1 MASAVSFQGLSTNLQ
16 TDKLVD
22 AIIQQEGLP
31 IQRMQDRQALGAQRA
46 SLVRT
51 IKANLYALNTSIS
64 NLSTTGF
71 LARTVTSSDSNGT
84 YASAT
89 ASGAAVGSYDLVVSK
104 VATKARLTS
113 ANGLATSTT
122 SLGGTE
128 TSPGSG
134 TYEYVLTDK
143 TGTATTVTLSA
154 ANNTLAGLRD
164 AINAKSGDTGVG
176 ATLVQTAATGDN
188 YKLVLTSTDTGLGT
202 LVGGATTSNDSIY
215 LKGSAGNALGLA
227 STGDG
232 SQSAEKAQNAE
243 FSVNGLAM
251 MRKSNTVTDA
261 VDGVTFTLKAGDP
274 TKTTTFS
281 VAQDQNSAANA
292 LQDVVTKFNAILKVY
307 KDNSG
312 TGGALANDSTLRT
325 LVSQVRSAV
334 MSSPTGISAGSTY
347 RGPAELGL
355 KTNRDGTMELDTTAF
370 KAALDKDPTAVAN
383 VFSGVQANVQTF
395 TNRVTS
401 PSSGNIAIILQTID
415 DQNTRLTKQ
424 ISDGQKR
431 LDRRREALQR
441 QYANL
446 EAVVGQLQAAGQ
458 SLSGLTTA

>member
-22 AIIQQEGLP
+22 AIIQQEGAP
-31 IQRMQDRQALGAQRA
+31 IQRMQDRKSLGAQRA
-46 SLVRT
+46 SFVRT

-64 NLSTTGF
+64 NLSTVGF
-71 LARTVTSSDSNGT
+71 LARTVTSSDSTGT

-89 ASGAAVGSYDLVVSK
+89 ASGAAVGSYDLVVTK
-104 VATKARLTS
+104 VATKARLTA
-113 ANGLATSTT
+113 ANGLATTAT

-128 TSPGSG
+128 TAPGSG
-134 TYEYVLTDK
+134 IYEYVLTDK
-143 TGTATTVTLSA
+143 TGKATTISLST

-164 AINAKSGDTGVG
+164 AINAKSSDTGVG
-176 ATLVQTAATGDN
+176 ATLVQTAASGDS
-188 YKLVLTSTDTGLGT
+188 YKLVLTSNETGLGT
-202 LVGGATTSNDSIY
+202 LIGGATTANDSIY
-215 LKGSAGNALGLA
+215 LKGSAGNALGLLA
-227 STGDG
+227 TGNG
-232 SQSAEKAQNAE
+232 SQSAEKAQNAQ

-251 MRKSNTVTDA
+251 ERKSNTVTDA

-274 TKTTTFS
+274 AKTTTFT
-281 VAQDQNSAANA
+281 VAQDQDSAVKA
-292 LQDVVTKFNAILKVY
+292 LQDVVAKFNAILKVY

-334 MSSPTGISAGSTY
+334 MSSPTGISASSSY
-347 RGPAELGL
+347 KGPAELGL
-355 KTNRDGTMELDTTAF
+355 KTNRDGTMELDSTAF
-370 KAALDKDPTAVAN
+370 KAAMDKDPKAVAD
-383 VFSGVQANVQTF
+383 VFSGVQSNVQTF
-395 TNRVTS
+395 TNKVTS

-415 DQNTRLTKQ
+415 DQNSRLTKQ
-424 ISDGQKR
+424 ITDGQKR

-458 SLSGLTTA
+458 SLGSIK